1 MLGLL
6 CLRIYGS
13 FYMIHDNSIFCD
25 LSSPWLFETTLLAL
39 VKMSLS
45 QIRRVHLFESRSC
58 LERILQFSSSLS
70 SFHWWNVLR
79 LLNLMIG
86 FVYLQTTPK
95 IFCNFKMDA
104 RLFFCKLIF
113 LWIQGWPS
121 KVRSEILKLFL
132 LLFSFFYVVCVFPP
146 LNRKYWELSPPS

>member
-1 MLGLL
+1 MYIHFFTRDKHPFGSKIIPPLLGTCVPKFILLGLL
-6 CLRIYGS
+6 CLKIYGS

-45 QIRRVHLFESRSC
+45 QIRRVHLFESQSC

-70 SFHWWNVLR
+70 SFHSWNVLR

-104 RLFFCKLIF
+104 RLFFANWFFCEF
-113 LWIQGWPS
+113 
-121 KVRSEILKLFL
+121 KVDHQKSGQKF
-132 LLFSFFYVVCVFPP
+132 
-146 LNRKYWELSPPS
+146 